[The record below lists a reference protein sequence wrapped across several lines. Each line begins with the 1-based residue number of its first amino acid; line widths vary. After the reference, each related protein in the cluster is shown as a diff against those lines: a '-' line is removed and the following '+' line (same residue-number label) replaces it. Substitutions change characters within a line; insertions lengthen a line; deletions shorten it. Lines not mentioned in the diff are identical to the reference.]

1 MYFLLDSR
9 VTYMEDVQLVESW
22 EGNTAALGFE
32 YVVNL
37 RKTGPHSTPCMVG
50 DLMCHVIQ

>member
-22 EGNTAALGFE
+22 ESDIAALGFKN
-32 YVVNL
+32 VVNL

-50 DLMCHVIQ
+50 NLMCHVIQ